1 MTTGSEQFPVGPDD
15 GLDGAT
21 IEVTVGPVAHG
32 GHCVARLPA
41 STAPSRGDEP
51 SAGRVVFV
59 RHALPG
65 ERVKAVVTEEH
76 SSYLRAEAIEII
88 HASPRR
94 VTPPCPWAGFGSAS
108 RGSRAGSGLGA
119 PRACG
124 GCDLQHADLAY
135 QRELKSAVLREQLL
149 RLGGLDESTVDSLR
163 PVVEPLPPVPGEPD
177 GQGWR
182 TRVQYTVDSTGRA
195 GLLAHRSHEVVPVD
209 RCLIAHAA
217 IRDTDV
223 LRRTWPEH
231 DAIEVIAGA
240 DGLATVLARR
250 GEGPATLVSG
260 PATVTEQAVGRDW
273 RLPPTAFWQVHPAAA
288 DTLAAAVVELL
299 QPRSG
304 ERVWDLYGG
313 VGLFAA
319 ALAAAGARPVELPGP
334 DEPAVAAE
342 DLAAAGDRPGRA
354 EPGRIGPGGAG
365 TIARRGGPD
374 SITGRPGALGS
385 ITIVDADPAAV
396 AAARDNLRDLSGVTV
411 VRADVARAL
420 RRTARSEAPSGGPG
434 LPPGPVDLVVLD
446 PPRSGAGREVVARVA
461 ERGPRAVAYVACDP
475 AALARDVRTLRA
487 YGYKL
492 AALRAYDLFPHTH
505 HLEAVALLTPA

>member
-1 MTTGSEQFPVGPDD
+1 MTGAEQLTAGPDD

-41 STAPSRGDEP
+41 SAAPRDDGSTP
-51 SAGRVVFV
+51 AGRVVFV

-65 ERVKAVVTEEH
+65 ERVRAVVTEEH
-76 SSYLRAEAIEII
+76 ASYLRADAIEILD
-88 HASPRR
+88 ASPRR
-94 VTPPCPWAGFGSAS
+94 VTPPCPWAGPGHAH
-108 RGSRAGSGLGA
+108 GA
-119 PRACG
+119 PRAELSRPGVLRACG

-135 QRELKSAVLREQLL
+135 QRELKSAVLREQLV
-149 RLGGLDESTVDSLR
+149 RIGGLDESTVDSLR
-163 PVVEPLPPVPGEPD
+163 PVVQPLPPVPGEPD

-195 GLLAHRSHEVVPVD
+195 GLLAHRSHEVIAVE

-231 DAIEVIAGA
+231 DSIEVIAGA
-240 DGLATVLARR
+240 DGAATVLARR
-250 GEGPATLVSG
+250 GGGPVSLVSG
-260 PATVTEQAVGRDW
+260 PATVTERAAGRRW
-273 RLPPTAFWQVHPAAA
+273 SLPPTAFWQVHPSAA
-288 DTLAAAVVELL
+288 DTLAAAVVDLL
-299 QPRSG
+299 APRPG
-304 ERVWDLYGG
+304 EGIWDLYGG

-319 ALAAAGARPVELPGP
+319 ALADAGARSVTLPEAGVQAADLVETDDRSVGEGRSAGRSGGPGSTRPGSIRPGP
-334 DEPAVAAE
+334 T
-342 DLAAAGDRPGRA
+342 RPG
-354 EPGRIGPGGAG
+354 
-365 TIARRGGPD
+365 
-374 SITGRPGALGS
+374 SIVT
-385 ITIVDADPAAV
+385 VDADPAAV
-396 AAARDNLRDLSGVTV
+396 AAARENLRDLPTVTV
-411 VRADVARAL
+411 VHSDVARAL
-420 RRTARSEAPSGGPG
+420 RGPARSAARRGESAVPSGR
-434 LPPGPVDLVVLD
+434 VDLVVLD
-446 PPRSGAGREVVARVA
+446 PPRSGAGRAVVAAVA

-505 HLEAVALLTPA
+505 HMEVVALLTPA

>member
-1 MTTGSEQFPVGPDD
+1 MTAVSARLPAGPDD

-41 STAPSRGDEP
+41 PARDGSTPP
-51 SAGRVVFV
+51 AGRVVFV

-65 ERVKAVVTEEH
+65 ERVRAVVTEEH
-76 SSYLRAEAIEII
+76 TSYLRADAIEILE
-88 HASPRR
+88 ASPRR
-94 VTPPCPWAGFGSAS
+94 VTPPCPWARPG
-108 RGSRAGSGLGA
+108 
-119 PRACG
+119 ACG

-135 QRELKSAVLREQLL
+135 QRELKSAVLREQLI
-149 RLGGLDESTVDSLR
+149 RIGGLDESTVDSLC
-163 PVVEPLPPVPGEPD
+163 PVVQPLPPVPGEPD

-209 RCLIAHAA
+209 RCLIAHAT

-223 LRRTWPEH
+223 LWRTWPEH

-240 DGLATVLARR
+240 DGAATVLAHR
-250 GEGPATLVSG
+250 GGSPVSRLSG
-260 PATVTEQAVGRDW
+260 PATVTERAVGRRWD
-273 RLPPTAFWQVHPAAA
+273 LPPTAFWQVHPSAA
-288 DTLAAAVVELL
+288 DTLATTVVELL
-299 QPRSG
+299 APRPG
-304 ERVWDLYGG
+304 ERIWDLYGG

-319 ALAAAGARPVELPGP
+319 ALADAGARAVAIPETEADGPAVDPGP
-334 DEPAVAAE
+334 PVGPGAA
-342 DLAAAGDRPGRA
+342 DDRGDGRSAGRAGSGSIRPG
-354 EPGRIGPGGAG
+354 PF
-365 TIARRGGPD
+365 
-374 SITGRPGALGS
+374 RPGS
-385 ITIVDADPAAV
+385 VMVVDADPAAA
-396 AAARDNLRDLSGVTV
+396 AAARTNLRDLPAVTV
-411 VRADVARAL
+411 VQADVARAL
-420 RRTARSEAPSGGPG
+420 RQSAGSAARRREPA
-434 LPPGPVDLVVLD
+434 LPAGRVDLVVLD
-446 PPRSGAGREVVARVA
+446 PPRSGAGRAVVAAVA

-505 HLEAVALLTPA
+505 HMEAVALLTPS

>member
-1 MTTGSEQFPVGPDD
+1 VTALSEQLPAGPDD

-41 STAPSRGDEP
+41 AAPSRGDASTP
-51 SAGRVVFV
+51 PDGPGRVVFV

-65 ERVKAVVTEEH
+65 ERVRAVVTEEH
-76 SSYLRAEAIEII
+76 ASYLRAEAVEVLD
-88 HASPRR
+88 ASPRR
-94 VTPPCPWAGFGSAS
+94 VTPPCPWAGFGSAN
-108 RGSRAGSGLGA
+108 GALWAASGPGT
-119 PRACG
+119 RACG
-124 GCDLQHADLAY
+124 GCDLQHADLVY
-135 QRELKSAVLREQLL
+135 QRELKTAVLREQLL
-149 RLGGLDESTVDSLR
+149 RIGGLDESTVDSLR

-217 IRDTDV
+217 IRATDV

-231 DAIEVIAGA
+231 DSIEVIAGA
-240 DGLATVLARR
+240 DGAATVLARR
-250 GEGPATLVSG
+250 GEDPASLVSG
-260 PATVTEQAVGRDW
+260 PATVTERAVGRRW
-273 RLPPTAFWQVHPAAA
+273 RVPPTAFWQVHPSAA

-299 QPRSG
+299 APRSG

-319 ALAAAGARPVELPGP
+319 ALADAGARPV
-334 DEPAVAAE
+334 VRAE
-342 DLAAAGDRPGRA
+342 DRPDGSADADDPSDGDGSGRRR
-354 EPGRIGPGGAG
+354 EQ
-365 TIARRGGPD
+365 RGGPGP
-374 SITGRPGALGS
+374 IMGRPGGLGS
-385 ITIVDADPAAV
+385 IMVVDADPAAV
-396 AAARDNLRDLSGVTV
+396 AAARENLRDLPAVTV
-411 VRADVARAL
+411 VHADVARAL
-420 RRTARSEAPSGGPG
+420 RRTGRSAGRRGAPAVPSDR
-434 LPPGPVDLVVLD
+434 VDLVVLD
-446 PPRSGAGREVVARVA
+446 PPRSGAGPQVVAGVA

-492 AALRAYDLFPHTH
+492 VALRAYDLFPHTH
-505 HLEAVALLTPA
+505 HMEAVALLTPA

>member
-1 MTTGSEQFPVGPDD
+1 MTTVSPRLPAGPDD

-41 STAPSRGDEP
+41 SADPRADGSTPRTGQ
-51 SAGRVVFV
+51 GRVVFV

-65 ERVKAVVTEEH
+65 ERVRAVVTEEH
-76 SSYLRAEAIEII
+76 TAYLRADAIEVLE
-88 HASPRR
+88 ASPRR
-94 VTPPCPWAGFGSAS
+94 VTPPCPWAGGHLRGAS
-108 RGSRAGSGLGA
+108 PTASGGT
-119 PRACG
+119 RACG

-149 RLGGLDESTVDSLR
+149 RIGGLDESTVDGLR

-217 IRDTDV
+217 IRETDV
-223 LRRTWPEH
+223 LRRPWPEH
-231 DAIEVIAGA
+231 DSIEVIAGA
-240 DGLATVLARR
+240 DGAATVLARR
-250 GEGPATLVSG
+250 GGGPVSLVSG
-260 PATVTEQAVGRDW
+260 PATVTERAVGRQW
-273 RLPPTAFWQVHPAAA
+273 HLPPTAFWQVHPWAA
-288 DTLAAAVVELL
+288 DTLAAAVVDLL
-299 QPRSG
+299 APRSG
-304 ERVWDLYGG
+304 ERIWDLYGG

-319 ALAAAGARPVELPGP
+319 ALADAGGRVVT
-334 DEPAVAAE
+334 PAVDDGSA
-342 DLAAAGDRPGRA
+342 DPIGVDDRFDDRR
-354 EPGRIGPGGAG
+354 EPVRVSDRSGP
-365 TIARRGGPD
+365 P
-374 SITGRPGALGS
+374 GS
-385 ITIVDADPAAV
+385 ITVVDADPAAV
-396 AAARDNLRDLSGVTV
+396 TAARENLRDLAAVTL
-411 VRADVARAL
+411 VRSDVARAL
-420 RRTARSEAPSGGPG
+420 GRSGRSRGETPAVPA
-434 LPPGPVDLVVLD
+434 GPVDLVVLD
-446 PPRSGAGREVVARVA
+446 PPRSGAGPQVVAGVA

-492 AALRAYDLFPHTH
+492 VALRAYDLFPHTH
-505 HLEAVALLTPA
+505 HMEAVALLTPA

>member
-1 MTTGSEQFPVGPDD
+1 VTAVSEQLPAGPDD

-32 GHCVARLPA
+32 GHCVARLAPARGDA
-41 STAPSRGDEP
+41 STPAEGP
-51 SAGRVVFV
+51 GRVVFV

-65 ERVKAVVTEEH
+65 ERVRAVVTEEH
-76 SSYLRAEAIEII
+76 TSYLRAEAVEILD
-88 HASPRR
+88 ASPRR
-94 VTPPCPWAGFGSAS
+94 VTPPCPWAGVTHG
-108 RGSRAGSGLGA
+108 G

-124 GCDLQHADLAY
+124 GCDLQHADLSY
-135 QRELKSAVLREQLL
+135 QRKLKSAVLREQLL
-149 RLGGLDESTVDSLR
+149 RIGGLDESTVDSLR

-217 IRDTDV
+217 IRATDV

-231 DAIEVIAGA
+231 DSVEVIAGA
-240 DGLATVLARR
+240 DGAATVLARR
-250 GEGPATLVSG
+250 GEGPASLVSG
-260 PATVTEQAVGRDW
+260 PATVTERAVGRRW
-273 RLPPTAFWQVHPAAA
+273 QLPPTAFWQVHPWAA

-299 QPRSG
+299 APRSG

-319 ALAAAGARPVELPGP
+319 ALADAGARPAAP
-334 DEPAVAAE
+334 AE
-342 DLAAAGDRPGRA
+342 DQPDGLPVVDDPSDGDGVGR
-354 EPGRIGPGGAG
+354 R
-365 TIARRGGPD
+365 RDQRGGPG
-374 SITGRPGALGS
+374 SITGRPGGPDS
-385 ITIVDADPAAV
+385 IIVVDADPAAV
-396 AAARDNLRDLSGVTV
+396 AAARENLRDLAAVTV
-411 VRADVARAL
+411 VHADVARAL
-420 RRTARSEAPSGGPG
+420 RPAAGSAGRRRPLA
-434 LPPGPVDLVVLD
+434 LPPDRVDLVVLD
-446 PPRSGAGREVVARVA
+446 PPRSGAGPQVMVGVA

-492 AALRAYDLFPHTH
+492 VALRAYDLFPHTH
-505 HLEAVALLTPA
+505 HMEAVALLTPA